1 MDENLQLV
9 KRVRNGD
16 EEAFRILLEN
26 HRKMIY
32 SLIYSSSLEMGDYA
46 IDIEEVF
53 QEASL
58 ILYQAVFSF
67 EEDKKVKFTSYAYLV
82 LKNRIRNV
90 FRSFYNIY
98 KEETYS
104 IDSHEHQDY
113 FLSLAIKE
121 DPIGYH
127 KEQEF
132 RQKLNHFM
140 NALPVQDRQ
149 ILEMRGDKL
158 SYKEISK
165 QLHISTKKIDNRLR
179 VLRKRMGTY
188 LKDDK

>member
-32 SLIYSSSLEMGDYA
+32 SLIYNSSLEMGDYA

-140 NALPVQDRQ
+140 NRLTSHYNEP
-149 ILEMRGDKL
+149 KL
-158 SYKEISK
+158 KVLNIFMCISPKEF
-165 QLHISTKKIDNRLR
+165 
-179 VLRKRMGTY
+179 
-188 LKDDK
+188 